1 MKWRDPKELPC
12 SVDDINKTY
21 NVIMIMEDKK
31 SPTGYK
37 IRTDLWRVH
46 DRNMVWDNENGKWLY
61 PNPEPSGYFSRTAKD
76 SCLGFMLEEDMVED
90 FK

>member
-12 SVDDINKTY
+12 SIDDINKSY
-21 NVIMIMEDKK
+21 NIIMIMEDKK
-31 SPTGYK
+31 SSTGYK
-37 IRTDLWRVH
+37 IRTDIWRVY
-46 DRNMVWDNENGKWLY
+46 DLNMVWDNENRKWLY
-61 PNPEPSGYFSRTAKD
+61 PNPKPAGGFSRTTKD